1 MSGVYTKINGQFVL
15 SQINSKYLNNYR
27 DTFQIYYKN
36 NNNWNK
42 VYNYFY
48 TVGNWGECSKPCGG
62 GTQTRTVICSRS
74 DGINKSDNYCRKAG
88 INKPE
93 TVNQCNTHSCFPAS
107 PSSPV
112 YKGLHYTQQK
122 FYWVDLGSWYSRYIA
137 PEAGTYR
144 VYMKAHLVYAGG
156 KLCIGCTG
164 CDGSG
169 SRHPGQ
175 FVVFI
180 EGKTNRGLCGN
191 RCCTDYGY
199 WGNCYLGYN
208 GLATNSNSVQVV
220 SRDAILDLVLGEV
233 YLNAN
238 ETFNLHYYG
247 RVNSDNDS
255 IDIEYDGPN
264 FLVWATKIG

>member
-1 MSGVYTKINGQFVL
+1 MRGV
-15 SQINSKYLNNYR
+15 
-27 DTFQIYYKN
+27 
-36 NNNWNK
+36 
-42 VYNYFY
+42 
-48 TVGNWGECSKPCGG
+48 
-62 GTQTRTVICSRS
+62 QTRTVTCKRS
-74 DGINKSDNYCRKAG
+74 DNIIKPDSYCNKAG
-88 INKPE
+88 IIKPS
-93 TVNQCNTHSCFPAS
+93 TVQPCNTQSCFPES
-107 PSSPV
+107 PDTPV
-112 YKGLHYTQQK
+112 YKGLSYTQQK
-122 FYWVDLGSWYSRYIA
+122 FYWVNLGTWYSRYMA

-156 KLCIGCTG
+156 KCCVGCTG

-208 GLATNSNSVQVV
+208 GLGVNSNSVQVG

-255 IDIEYDGPN
+255 IKIEYDGPN
-264 FLVWATKIG
+264 FKVYATKIR